1 MQEGIEKGIEK
12 GQTRLISSQM
22 QLKFGTQ
29 AKEYEAI
36 LDKPNEKKLPG
47 IAQHILSCN
56 TVEEVFGGIE
66 SHE

>member
-36 LDKPNEKKLPG
+36 LEKPNEKKLAG
-47 IAQHILSCN
+47 IAQHILC
-56 TVEEVFGGIE
+56 G
-66 SHE
+66 